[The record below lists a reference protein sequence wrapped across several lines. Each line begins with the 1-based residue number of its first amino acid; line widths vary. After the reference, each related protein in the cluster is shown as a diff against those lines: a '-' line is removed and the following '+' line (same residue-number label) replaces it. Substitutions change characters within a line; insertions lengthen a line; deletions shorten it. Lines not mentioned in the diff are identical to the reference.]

1 VFDEITD
8 DIKKNCKFYKVVE
21 TPDMEFVTYSCSQS
35 LYKGKIGFA
44 MNGDLQ
50 VIRLIPNE

>member
-1 VFDEITD
+1 MFDEITD